1 MNGMSD
7 AFVLEQDGQSS
18 EAQGNQEWALSEQV
32 GETSSQINQKLTWVL
47 DYDNPHLSSE
57 LISHMIIKYAWK
69 WNGITAEKIMEI
81 ESKINSAMSRV
92 GYDSI
97 DDKNFLFNYADLL
110 VRNAIVWN
118 VDSEELEHFERALIL
133 SNLY

>member
-7 AFVLEQDGQSS
+7 TFVLEQDGQSS

-32 GETSSQINQKLTWVL
+32 GEFSSECNKQLMWIL
-47 DYDNPHLSSE
+47 DWDNPNLLGE
-57 LISHMIIKYAWK
+57 LISYMIIKYAWM

-81 ESKINSAMSRV
+81 ESKISIAMSRV
-92 GYDSI
+92 DYDPI
-97 DDKNFLFNYADLL
+97 DNKNFLFNYADLL

-118 VDSEELEHFERALIL
+118 VDSEELENFERVLLL
-133 SNLY
+133 SNSY